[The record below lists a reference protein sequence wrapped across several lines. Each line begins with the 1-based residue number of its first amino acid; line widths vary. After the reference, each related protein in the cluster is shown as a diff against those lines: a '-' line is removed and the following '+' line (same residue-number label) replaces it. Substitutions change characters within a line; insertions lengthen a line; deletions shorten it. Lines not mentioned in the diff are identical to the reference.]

1 MSDGPPGSPMDFTLD
16 QLLTIVGR
24 LDDSLGFDTPRERF
38 RRFLREQMTSIASAR
53 SFIEQCRAQ
62 SGEQSHRAL
71 QDAIVLAGRLL
82 AFEPAFGSYQHDPG
96 LMPQHGSWLSRHRQH
111 VSLILC
117 SDQTIDIDL
126 DTVSRTIAGAD
137 GPASRIGLLVMTP
150 FYAGK
155 HRLEQGVQSGRYPTL
170 RLISVRGLLRLAE
183 MVADLTLTHDDVLQ
197 ILDPSAT
204 LDTRLDLL
212 DRVMVAGHAEPEPEV
227 PVTVTVRPEH
237 HERRCW
243 VNAMRVDPFTP
254 TERIVRSLIGARQI
268 LGINPAPG
276 LEDRVRAGDAI
287 CVFIAGRGIVA
298 HGQINAILADG
309 SRMLRDS
316 KRFTH
321 VLRLTNVT
329 VYDAPVI
336 PTLEL
341 TRKLDLALLDETEA
355 VTVPISPREFDL
367 ITAHALSEAG

>member
-1 MSDGPPGSPMDFTLD
+1 MDFTLD

-24 LDDSLGFDTPRERF
+24 LDDTAGFDTPRERF
-38 RRFLREQMTSIASAR
+38 RRFLREQITSVGSAR
-53 SFIEQCRAQ
+53 TFIEQCRAQ

-71 QDAIVLAGRLL
+71 QDTIVLAGRLL
-82 AFEPAFGSYQHDPG
+82 GFEPSFGSYQHDPG
-96 LMPQHGSWLSRHRQH
+96 VMPRHGSWQSRHRQH

-126 DTVSRTIAGAD
+126 ETVSRTIAESD
-137 GPASRIGLLVMTP
+137 GPSSRIGLLVITP

-155 HRLEQGVQSGRYPTL
+155 HRLEQGVQSGRYPML

-183 MVADLTLTHDDVLQ
+183 MAADLTLTHDDVLQ

-204 LDTRLDLL
+204 LDARLDLL
-212 DRVMVAGHAEPEPEV
+212 DRVMVAGQAEPEPEV
-227 PVTVTVRPEH
+227 ALPVAITPEH

-243 VNAMRVDPFTP
+243 VNAMRVDAFTP

-298 HGQINAILADG
+298 HGQINAILSDG

-367 ITAHALSEAG
+367 ITAHALSAAG

>member
-1 MSDGPPGSPMDFTLD
+1 MDFTLD

-24 LDDSLGFDTPRERF
+24 LDDSPGFDTPRERF
-38 RRFLREQMTSIASAR
+38 RRFLREQMTTVDSAR
-53 SFIEQCRAQ
+53 SLIEQCRAQ

-82 AFEPAFGSYQHDPG
+82 GFEPSFGSYQYDPG

-126 DTVSRTIAGAD
+126 DTVARTIAAAD
-137 GPASRIGLLVMTP
+137 GPGSRIGLLVMTP
-150 FYAGK
+150 FYAGR
-155 HRLEQGVQSGRYPTL
+155 HRLEQGVQSGKYPTL

-227 PVTVTVRPEH
+227 PVTVTVKAEH
-237 HERRCW
+237 HERRYW

-298 HGQINAILADG
+298 HGQINAIVTDG

-367 ITAHALSEAG
+367 ISAHALSEAG

>member
-1 MSDGPPGSPMDFTLD
+1 MNDGSRGSPMDFTMD
-16 QLLTIVGR
+16 QILTIVGR
-24 LDDSLGFDTPRERF
+24 LDDAAGFDTPRERF
-38 RRFLREQMTSIASAR
+38 RRFLREQMTSVDSAR
-53 SFIEQCRAQ
+53 TFIEQCRAQ

-82 AFEPAFGSYQHDPG
+82 GFDPSFGSYQHDPG
-96 LMPQHGSWLSRHRQH
+96 LMPQHGSWQSRHRQH
-111 VSLILC
+111 VTLILC

-126 DTVSRTIAGAD
+126 DTVSRAIAGSE
-137 GPASRIGLLVMTP
+137 GPPSRIGLLVITP
-150 FYAGK
+150 FYSGK
-155 HRLEQGVQSGRYPTL
+155 HRLEQGVHSGKYPML
-170 RLISVRGLLRLAE
+170 RLISVRGILRLAE
-183 MVADLTLTHDDVLQ
+183 MVADRTLTHDDVLQ

-204 LDTRLDLL
+204 LDARLDLL
-212 DRVMVAGHAEPEPEV
+212 DRVMVAGQAEPDGEV
-227 PVTVTVRPEH
+227 AGPVAVKPDH

-268 LGINPAPG
+268 LGINPSPG

-309 SRMLRDS
+309 SRMLRDA